1 MAKNHMGKETKAM
14 SKKEKTKETEVLEDY
29 EDRPVPEEKCFGWIE
44 QGAVWLGCG
53 FCLAAFSLGGQLA
66 EGMGFWQAVLAIVL
80 GSGIL
85 TIVGSLIGAVGAKT
99 HLATAMTSRFTFG
112 VGGAKVF
119 GIIIAISLFGWFG
132 YQCSFFGQSAVAIV
146 KMATGFTANETLL
159 TVIGGLAMMVTAI
172 VGYRGIKMLSNF
184 GVPLLFILVVVA
196 LIVTFVKVPAS
207 TIFSSGAIGT
217 EISMGAGITLVVG
230 SFIVGA
236 TCIPDFSRYSRKVS
250 DSTNGCILG
259 YFVGYIAIVLM
270 GAIFAYAFQE
280 NDFTDVLINK
290 LGFGFIAAIVLI
302 IATWTTNDNN
312 LYQSVLGITNATNG
326 IVKIDRW
333 KLTAVVGV
341 ISTAFGALGVV
352 NIFVPFLSFLGVVI
366 PPLSA
371 VIICDYYILHK
382 KNYEFSKISKM
393 PTWNVNNC
401 VAGVLGA
408 LVGMTMNSRPY
419 GFAVPFMMKL
429 SENVPSSIIAM
440 VAGVVFCLVINA
452 IHPVK
457 CVEE

>member
-1 MAKNHMGKETKAM
+1 M
-14 SKKEKTKETEVLEDY
+14 SKEKTVNPEVLDDY
-29 EDRPVPEEKCFGWIE
+29 EDRPVPVEKTFGWLE

-66 EGMGFWQAVLAIVL
+66 EGMGFWNALLCIIL
-80 GSGIL
+80 GSAIL
-85 TIVGSLIGAVGAKT
+85 TVVGSLIGAVGART

-146 KMATGFTANETLL
+146 KMATGATLSETLL
-159 TVIGGLAMMVTAI
+159 TVIGGLAMMITAI

-184 GVPLLFILVVVA
+184 GVPLLFVLVVVA
-196 LIVTFVKVPAS
+196 VIMTFVKIPAAD
-207 TIFSSGAIGT
+207 IFSPVGIGS
-217 EISMGAGITLVVG
+217 EISFGSGITLVVG

-270 GAIFAYAFQE
+270 GAIFAYAFKE
-280 NDFTDVLINK
+280 NNFTDVLINK
-290 LGFGFIAAIVLI
+290 LGFGYIAAIVLI

-326 IVKIDRW
+326 IWNVARW

-366 PPLSA
+366 PPISA
-371 VIICDYYILHK
+371 VIICDYYLLHK
-382 KNYEFSKISKM
+382 DNYDFDKIGKM
-393 PTWNVNNC
+393 PMWNVNNC
-401 VAGVLGA
+401 VAGVLGS
-408 LVGMTMNSRPY
+408 LVGMTMNSLPY

-429 SENVPSSIIAM
+429 STSFPSSLISMA
-440 VAGVVFCLVINA
+440 AGAIFCLIINA
-452 IHPVK
+452 VHPVK
-457 CVEE
+457 CVEG

>member
-1 MAKNHMGKETKAM
+1 M
-14 SKKEKTKETEVLEDY
+14 SKREKDEILEDY
-29 EDRPVPEEKCFGWIE
+29 ESRPVPEDKCFGWMQ

-66 EGMGFWQAVLAIVL
+66 EGMGFWNALWCIVI

-85 TIVGSLIGAVGAKT
+85 TVVGALIGAVGAKT

-112 VGGAKVF
+112 IGGAKVF
-119 GIIIAISLFGWFG
+119 GLVIAVSLFGWFG
-132 YQCSFFGQSAVAIV
+132 YQCSFFGQSAVEIV
-146 KMATGFTANETLL
+146 RMATGYTANETLL

-184 GVPLLFILVVVA
+184 GVPLLFVLVVAAV
-196 LIVTFVKVPAS
+196 IVTFIRIPAAQ
-207 TIFSSGAIGT
+207 IIGSGPIG
-217 EISMGAGITLVVG
+217 ESISFGSGITLVVG

-259 YFVGYIAIVLM
+259 FFVGYIAIVLM
-270 GAIFAYAFQE
+270 GAIFAYAFKE
-280 NDFTDVLINK
+280 NNFTDVLINK
-290 LGFGFIAAIVLI
+290 LGFGYIAAIVLI

-312 LYQSVLGITNATNG
+312 LYQSALGVTNATDG
-326 IVKIDRW
+326 IFRIERW
-333 KLTAVVGV
+333 KLTAVIGI

-366 PPLSA
+366 PPVSA
-371 VIICDYYILHK
+371 VIICDYYVLHK
-382 KNYEFSKISKM
+382 KNYVFSKIGDM

-401 VAGVLGA
+401 IAAVLGV
-408 LVGMTMNSRPY
+408 LVGMTMNSRPF
-419 GFAVPFMMKL
+419 GFAVPFMMKI
-429 SENVPSSIIAM
+429 SQNFPSSIIAM
-440 VAGVVFCLVINA
+440 IAGVVFCLIINA
-452 IHPVK
+452 IHPVP
-457 CVEE
+457 CVGEKKA

>member
-1 MAKNHMGKETKAM
+1 M
-14 SKKEKTKETEVLEDY
+14 SKKEKAKNKEVLEDY
-29 EDRPVPEEKCFGWIE
+29 EGRPVPEEKCFGWLE

-66 EGMGFWQAVLAIVL
+66 EGMGFWKAVLSIVL

-85 TIVGSLIGAVGAKT
+85 TIVGCLIGAVGAKT

-112 VGGAKVF
+112 IGGAKVF
-119 GIIIAISLFGWFG
+119 GVIIAISLFGWFG

-146 KMATGFTANETLL
+146 QMATGLTPNETVL
-159 TVIGGLAMMVTAI
+159 TVVGGLAMMITAI
-172 VGYRGIKMLSNF
+172 VGYRGIKMLSNV
-184 GVPLLFILVVVA
+184 GVPLLFVLVIVA
-196 LIVTFVKVPAS
+196 LIMTFVKVPAS
-207 TIFSSGAIGT
+207 SIISSGAIGQ
-217 EISMGAGITLVVG
+217 EISIGAGITLVVG

-236 TCIPDFSRYSRKVS
+236 TCIPDFSRYSRKSS
-250 DSTNGCILG
+250 DSTKGCVLG
-259 YFVGYIAIVLM
+259 YFIGYIAIVLM

-280 NDFTDVLINK
+280 NNFTDVLISK
-290 LGFGFIAAIVLI
+290 LGFGYIAAIVLI

-326 IVKIDRW
+326 IWKIDRW
-333 KLTAVVGV
+333 KLTAIVGL

-382 KNYEFSKISKM
+382 KNYDFSRITKM

-401 VAGVLGA
+401 IAGVLGA
-408 LVGMTMNSRPY
+408 LVGMTMNVRPY
-419 GFAVPFMMKL
+419 GFEVPFMIKL
-429 SENVPSSIIAM
+429 SSNFPSSIIAM
-440 VAGVVFCLVINA
+440 ISGAVFCLIINA

-457 CVEE
+457 CVED